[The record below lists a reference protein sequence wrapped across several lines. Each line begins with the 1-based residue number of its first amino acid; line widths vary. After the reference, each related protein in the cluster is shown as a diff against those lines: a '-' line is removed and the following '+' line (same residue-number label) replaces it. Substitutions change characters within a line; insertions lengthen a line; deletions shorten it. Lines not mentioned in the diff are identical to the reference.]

1 MAQEPSELESLL
13 AALTE
18 AILQDEQDLDRIVSR
33 YAVPRADLVGL
44 VNLIQ
49 RLHVVLVGVRPSR
62 RFAQR
67 LRLELMGEQQSGVIN
82 RLRYLPPRVQIAGG
96 IVLVAGFMLLSR
108 RRAAASLTEP
118 AHDAQEMPA
127 LQ

>member
-1 MAQEPSELESLL
+1 MAHEPSELEALL

-18 AILQDEQDLDRIVSR
+18 AIIEDEQNLDRIVNR
-33 YAVPRADLVGL
+33 YAVPRGELEGL
-44 VNLIQ
+44 VNVIR

-67 LRLELMGEQQSGVIN
+67 LRLELMGERQQGVIN

-96 IVLVAGFMLLSR
+96 IVLVAGFMLLQR
-108 RRAAASLTEP
+108 RRAASLAEQ
-118 AHDAQEMPA
+118 ADVQEMPV

>member
-1 MAQEPSELESLL
+1 MAHEPSELETLL
-13 AALTE
+13 AAVTE
-18 AILQDEQDLDRIVSR
+18 AIIHDEQDLDSIVNR
-33 YAVPRADLVGL
+33 YAVPRGEVEGL
-44 VNLIQ
+44 VNVIR

-67 LRLELMGEQQSGVIN
+67 LRLELMGQQQRGVIN

-108 RRAAASLTEP
+108 RRAAYLAEQAP
-118 AHDAQEMPA
+118 DGQEMPA
-127 LQ
+127 LR